1 VGGKIQDAYRSGAT
15 KQQRGAI
22 VGPLWEEARV
32 ALVGQPHPSS
42 SNGVDA
48 GSGSRGIEAA
58 DVDSALKARQRSRM
72 AVRCCTCGSLH
83 PEKAVCCWAP

>member
-32 ALVGQPHPSS
+32 ALVGQPHPGS

-58 DVDSALKARQRSRM
+58 DVDSALKARQRSHM
-72 AVRCCTCGSLH
+72 AVRCFTCGSLH